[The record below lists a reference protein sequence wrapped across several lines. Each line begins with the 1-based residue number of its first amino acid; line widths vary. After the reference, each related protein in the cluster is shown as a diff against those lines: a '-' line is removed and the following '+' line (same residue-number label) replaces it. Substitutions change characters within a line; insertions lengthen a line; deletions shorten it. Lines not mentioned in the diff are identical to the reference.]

1 MNKLLARQIKKTIG
15 SLDNQSEDL
24 KRLLQ
29 LVEDSYEA
37 FEDDAAMLHH
47 SLEISSTELRE
58 AFSIQK
64 TAADERGDIIQKV
77 KKAISSLK
85 VNDPKFYTLTDTDDT
100 DSLLNCLI
108 ELIDEHQKMAESLRQ
123 NSDYL
128 REILDSQSVGVTII
142 DLESHEILFI
152 NKKGAELYKGSK
164 EEIIGQVCHN
174 LICPTL
180 CGQCSFSNDVKPFSS
195 SEKELID
202 INGDKIPILKSIVHS
217 NYNGRECLIE
227 SFIDITAR
235 KEFENEI
242 IKSKEVAE
250 QANRAKSDFLANMS
264 HEIRTPLN
272 GVIGFSD
279 LLMKTELNDMQ
290 MHYMQTVY
298 SSANSL
304 LELLN
309 DILDF
314 SKIEAGK
321 LELNY
326 EKTDLIELV
335 EQIGDV
341 IKHKSHEKGIE
352 LLLNI
357 PADIPRFVYTDSVR
371 LRQVIINLL
380 GNALKFTEA
389 GEVEVKVSIGEENL
403 ETNRRPFTFF
413 VRDTGIGIPLEKQR
427 KIFESFSQADSAT
440 TRKYGGTGLG
450 LTISNSLVE
459 MMGSRLELVSEPG
472 SGSVFYFTVEL
483 SSEHGEPVQY
493 NGISNIKSIL
503 VVDDNL
509 HNRTI
514 LGDMLTPFK
523 IKVDMAADGIEALS
537 KIRSSNMYDVIIMDY
552 NMPMMNGIEVIRY
565 IREKMNIPKE
575 EQPIIFLHSSS
586 DDNRIFKECASLGVK
601 QTMMKPVKMTQLIK
615 SLSQIS
621 ETQPSEVTQLK
632 TVAANVDCLINE
644 KTNAYTVLIV
654 EDNATN
660 MFLAKTIIQKVLP
673 NVIVEKAVNG
683 EEGVAKYK
691 EVHPDIVLMDI
702 QMPIKNGYEAS
713 VEIREYEKKER
724 IYAPILA
731 LTAGTVKG
739 ERERC
744 QEAGMND
751 YLSKPVVENTLRDAF
766 NKWLSIKDIISE
778 PRKEVVVDVWRY
790 NKEELMSMIGND
802 DELFSELK
810 ESAVESFDECISH
823 LKEAMDQND
832 LTQIN
837 RIGHSLKGMAYNM
850 RCNLLGDYGKQME
863 NQKEYVQQD
872 VVDLFLLIDKE
883 INYLKSVM

>member
-15 SLDNQSEDL
+15 TLDNQSEDV
-24 KRLLQ
+24 KRFIEM
-29 LVEDSYEA
+29 VGDSYEA
-37 FEDDAAMLHH
+37 YEDDASMLHH

-64 TAADERGDIIQKV
+64 RAADERGDIIQKV

-100 DSLLNCLI
+100 ESLLNCLI
-108 ELIDEHQKMAESLRQ
+108 ELIDEHKKMADSLRQ

-164 EEIIGQVCHN
+164 EEIIGKVCHN

-180 CGQCSFSNDVKPFSS
+180 CGQCSFTNDVKPFSS

-202 INGDKIPILKSIVHS
+202 INGDRIPILKSIVHS

-537 KIRSSNMYDVIIMDY
+537 KIRSSSMYDVIIMDY

-586 DDNRIFKECASLGVK
+586 DDNRIFKECATLGVK

-621 ETQPSEVTQLK
+621 ETQPA
-632 TVAANVDCLINE
+632 TVAQLQTVNNHTDCLINE
-644 KTNAYTVLIV
+644 KANAYTVLIV

-683 EEGVAKYK
+683 EEGVTKYK

-810 ESAVESFDECISH
+810 ESAIESFDECISH

-863 NQKEYVQQD
+863 NQKEYVQQEI
-872 VVDLFLLIDKE
+872 VDLFLLIDKE

>member
-586 DDNRIFKECASLGVK
+586 DDNRIFKECATLGVK

-644 KTNAYTVLIV
+644 RANAYTVLIV

-823 LKEAMDQND
+823 LKEAIDQND